1 MQLILWHWE
10 IVHPR
15 LILLYF
21 ARPDRS
27 LTLHYNRRC
36 ICLLLLFVVILIMA
50 SYACFT
56 LGLEH
61 TLYPEACRWPK
72 LCCLLIHE
80 PNAAMMKHYLSPI
93 HYIFFGSNSIQFIQ
107 ILYMAEECI
116 LKSNRFATNYASHIS
131 GPQS

>member
-10 IVHPR
+10 IVRPR

-27 LTLHYNRRC
+27 LTLPYSKAINMSFT
-36 ICLLLLFVVILIMA
+36 FVVILILV

-61 TLYPEACRWPK
+61 TLYPEACKLPK

-80 PNAAMMKHYLSPI
+80 PNATMMKHYLSPI

-116 LKSNRFATNYASHIS
+116 LKSNRFAANYASHIS